1 MAREYDR
8 VTARMKRRID
18 ASRMLTLAA
27 ASVLSATEAP
37 NHGHGHDQQQQQ
49 QQHLEEKGSEGG
61 LTTVTPPT
69 FEDEYLPLK
78 FDGDERYH
86 HPDNNHDENNEERSQ
101 SADSEE
107 FFDLDM

>member
-1 MAREYDR
+1 MTREYDR

-18 ASRMLTLAA
+18 ASRVLTLAA
-27 ASVLSATEAP
+27 ASVLSETGVDAL
-37 NHGHGHDQQQQQ
+37 NHDHGHGHQQ
-49 QQHLEEKGSEGG
+49 LEEEEEGG
-61 LTTVTPPT
+61 FITVTPPT
-69 FEDEYLPLK
+69 FEYEYLPLK